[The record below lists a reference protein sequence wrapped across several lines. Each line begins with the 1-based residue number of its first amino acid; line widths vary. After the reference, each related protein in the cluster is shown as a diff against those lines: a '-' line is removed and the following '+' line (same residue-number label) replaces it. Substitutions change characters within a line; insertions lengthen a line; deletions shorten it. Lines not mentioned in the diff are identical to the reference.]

1 MELKLDAE
9 KFEQLQVML
18 IEEIIKEISVNV
30 QEAGLKGRE
39 MEDLTGRIAL
49 SIASILDATSGIE
62 VDGVDVKP
70 YLAFSS
76 DDDEIVHCGENAYS
90 YEFVRPLLKKLYD
103 G

>member
-1 MELKLDAE
+1 MECKQDAE

-18 IEEIIKEISVNV
+18 IEEIIKEINIRVR
-30 QEAGLKGRE
+30 EAGLEGGE
-39 MEDLTGRIAL
+39 LEDLTGSLAL
-49 SIASILDATSGIE
+49 SIASILDDTSGIE

-70 YLAFSS
+70 YLAFSTG
-76 DDDEIVHCGENAYS
+76 DNEIVHGGENAYT